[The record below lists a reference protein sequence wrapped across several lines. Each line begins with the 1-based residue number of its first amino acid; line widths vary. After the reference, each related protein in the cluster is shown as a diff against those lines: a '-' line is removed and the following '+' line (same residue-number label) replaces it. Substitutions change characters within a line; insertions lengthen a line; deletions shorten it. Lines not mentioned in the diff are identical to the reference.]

1 MNMKSETLMNR
12 VGLQPFGS
20 FIPYLKVLRAA
31 SKSKNRPHAQPMM
44 KLHEP
49 VPGYAADLH
58 DSMGAF
64 PPGSEVPQGQGLWD
78 CVLSGKCQWIA
89 VNISTE
95 GVLDKYKIDT

>member
-1 MNMKSETLMNR
+1 MKSETLRMVWVFNHF
-12 VGLQPFGS
+12 L
-20 FIPYLKVLRAA
+20 FIHPIYLKVLRAA

-78 CVLSGKCQWIA
+78 CGILW
-89 VNISTE
+89 
-95 GVLDKYKIDT
+95 

>member
-1 MNMKSETLMNR
+1 MKSETLRMVWVFNHF
-12 VGLQPFGS
+12 L
-20 FIPYLKVLRAA
+20 FIHPILKVLRAA

-78 CVLSGKCQWIA
+78 CGILW
-89 VNISTE
+89 
-95 GVLDKYKIDT
+95 